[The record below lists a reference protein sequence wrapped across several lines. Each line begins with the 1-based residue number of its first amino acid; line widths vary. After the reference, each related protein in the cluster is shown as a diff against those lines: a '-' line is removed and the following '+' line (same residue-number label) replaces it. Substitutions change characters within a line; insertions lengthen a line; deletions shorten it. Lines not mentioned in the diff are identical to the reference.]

1 MIKENGEWEG
11 VTLSDNELE
20 RKLQQGIAAAKAG
33 DRTTARRLLEEV
45 VDSDPDNEL
54 AWIWLASAVTNLKE
68 RRACLQRVLQI
79 NPQNRRAQ
87 EALAKLNARLAQM
100 QSGDDSGEADAL
112 EQLRQMQR
120 GTARPASRPET
131 DAPTSSVNLTGL
143 LGVAL
148 IAFAVI
154 GIGLALNALFNR
166 PEPLPP
172 TPSITERT
180 PVFPTQPPATVPA
193 VAVDI
198 ERVTRSAP
206 TLPPTFTPTHTPT
219 ATSTPTPTITPYPLT
234 LFTVYYTSRQPDAP
248 YADLYRMN
256 GDGSDETFVMERVE
270 EAVYSRDGEQ
280 LALVLPVEH
289 PDGSTF
295 TEIFIAPADSP
306 QEAVQVTEFNTA
318 DVHSP
323 SWAPGG
329 RLLVFVSDWDGDD
342 ELWMIDVE
350 NPIPVQLTFNDGI
363 DRDPDWSPDGSRI
376 VYASDIYSPGLTEI
390 FTLELYDDDN
400 RPPLPEGIAPE
411 SDEAKQMLV
420 GKITQLTD
428 VGGASYQP
436 SWSFDGEH
444 IVYIS
449 DYSGD
454 SDVYIMEASGQASFR
469 LTVDDGNAEDRN
481 PVFTPDG
488 RFIAFSSNRIN
499 DTFNFFLI
507 NRRGSELIQLTSNDR
522 DDQHIIYKPERQ
534 LLIPNNR

>member
-1 MIKENGEWEG
+1 M
-11 VTLSDNELE
+11 SDNELE

-33 DRTTARRLLEEV
+33 DRNTARRLLEEV

-87 EALAKLNARLAQM
+87 EALDKLNARIAQM
-100 QSGDDSGEADAL
+100 QGERDSDDIKAL

-120 GTARPASRPET
+120 GTTRPET
-131 DAPTSSVNLTGL
+131 DAPARSVNFMGL
-143 LGVAL
+143 LGVAI

-154 GIGLALNALFNR
+154 GIALALNALFNR

-172 TPSITERT
+172 TPSINERT

-219 ATSTPTPTITPYPLT
+219 ATNTPTPTVTPYPLA
-234 LFTVYYTSRQPDAP
+234 LFTAYYTSRQPDAT
-248 YADLYRMN
+248 YADLYRIN
-256 GDGSDETFVMERVE
+256 GDGSGETLIMDRVQDV
-270 EAVYSRDGEQ
+270 VYSRDGTK

-289 PDGSTF
+289 PDGSAF
-295 TEIFIAPADSP
+295 TEIFVAPADNP

-342 ELWMIDVE
+342 ELWMIDVD
-350 NPIPVQLTFNDGI
+350 NPIPVQLTFNDDI
-363 DRDPDWSPDGSRI
+363 DRDPAWSPDGSRI
-376 VYASDIYSPGLTEI
+376 VYASDSTSPGLTEI
-390 FTLELYDDDN
+390 FSLELYNDDN
-400 RPPLPEGIAPE
+400 RPPLPEGIDPE
-411 SDEAKQMLV
+411 SDEAKQMQV

-436 SWSFDGEH
+436 SWSHDGAY
-444 IVYIS
+444 IAYIS

-469 LTVDDGNAEDRN
+469 LTIDDGDAEDRN
-481 PVFTPDG
+481 PVFTPDD

-499 DTFNFFLI
+499 DTFNLFLI
-507 NRRGSELIQLTSNDR
+507 SRRGDALVQLTDNEREDR
-522 DDQHIIYKPERQ
+522 YIMYKPERLF
-534 LLIPNNR
+534 LLPENR